1 MSSRD
6 LLPNS
11 IRRWLR
17 DEDGSVAVEAMLFL
31 PLLFWVYM
39 ATFSFFHG
47 YKVEATSFKAN
58 ITIAD
63 MFSREA
69 DYVSPSFIDGAK
81 SLLDFLASSDDDPE
95 LRVTAFRWDEDDG
108 EYQVSWSQNRGDRPP
123 LTTADLLNELD
134 RLPIMYDNE
143 MAILVETWIDY
154 EPVFDV
160 GVDARTM
167 DAFTVISPRFVQQLC
182 YNTSSDPNTALC

>member
-1 MSSRD
+1 M
-6 LLPNS
+6 LNKFFK
-11 IRRWLR
+11 RWAK
-17 DEDGSVAVEAMLFL
+17 DEEGTVAVEAMLFL

-47 YKVEATSFKAN
+47 YKMEAVGFKAN

-69 DYVSPSFIDGAK
+69 DYVSPEFVDGAK
-81 SLLDFLASSDDDPE
+81 SLLDFLSTSDDDPE
-95 LRVTAFRWDEDDG
+95 LRVTAFRWNDGDG
-108 EYQVSWSQNRGDRPP
+108 EYQVAWSQNRGNQPA

-160 GVDARTM
+160 GVDGRTM
-167 DAFTVISPRFVQQLC
+167 NAFTVISPRFVSQIC
-182 YNTSSDPNTALC
+182 YNTSDDPSTALC